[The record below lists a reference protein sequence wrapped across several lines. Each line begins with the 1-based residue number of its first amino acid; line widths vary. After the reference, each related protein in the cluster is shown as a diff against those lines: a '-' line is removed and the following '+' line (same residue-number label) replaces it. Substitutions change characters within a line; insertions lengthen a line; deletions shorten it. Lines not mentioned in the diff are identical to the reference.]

1 MKRYHSTRQP
11 GAKIR
16 CYESQ
21 KWSVSKSDSR
31 QTRSWRG
38 PRQGYRLMLSE
49 TCVAIP
55 QWPFLFQGRVSQG
68 GCPNDCS
75 IYLYNN
81 YGWRVS
87 ASELF
92 SRVRRRQL
100 GPRACEDGE
109 AFIFFTREASLW
121 ERGNRDRDRRPL
133 QALAQGR
140 QGDERECIKIS
151 HGRMGVGHDSFFCFG
166 WVWLGI

>member
-1 MKRYHSTRQP
+1 
-11 GAKIR
+11 
-16 CYESQ
+16 
-21 KWSVSKSDSR
+21 
-31 QTRSWRG
+31 
-38 PRQGYRLMLSE
+38 MLSE

-87 ASELF
+87 ACERASGSVQPGAQTAAQAQSL
-92 SRVRRRQL
+92 RGRR
-100 GPRACEDGE
+100 GM
-109 AFIFFTREASLW
+109 AFIFFTQEAPLW
-121 ERGNRDRDRRPL
+121 ERENRDRDRRPL

-140 QGDERECIKIS
+140 QGDERKCIKIS
-151 HGRMGVGHDSFFCFG
+151 HGRMVVGLGSFFFSL
-166 WVWLGI
+166 WLGLVGYMIYGRGGRTLVCGVV

>member
-1 MKRYHSTRQP
+1 M
-11 GAKIR
+11 GCLEIR
-16 CYESQ
+16 LEAD
-21 KWSVSKSDSR
+21 KKLER
-31 QTRSWRG
+31 PEAG
-38 PRQGYRLMLSE
+38 LYRLMLSE

-87 ASELF
+87 ASERF
-92 SRVRRRQL
+92 SRVRRLQL
-100 GPRACEDGE
+100 GPSACEDGE
-109 AFIFFTREASLW
+109 AFIFFTQEASLW

-133 QALAQGR
+133 QALAQDR
-140 QGDERECIKIS
+140 QGDEREYIKIS
-151 HGRMGVGHDSFFCFG
+151 HGRMGVGHDSFL
-166 WVWLGI
+166 LGLGLVGYMIYGRGGRL